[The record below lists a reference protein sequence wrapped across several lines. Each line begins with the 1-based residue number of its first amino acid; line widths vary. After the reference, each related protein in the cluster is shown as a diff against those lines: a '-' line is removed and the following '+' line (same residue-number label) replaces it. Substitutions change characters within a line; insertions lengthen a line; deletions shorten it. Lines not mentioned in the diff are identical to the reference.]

1 MQFDQLFGIILLAQ
15 ISARVVERVGEKRGT
30 RYHPNGEAAE
40 HPGGGL
46 NMSFLFDLRN
56 ILEKTYPNDL
66 TEEEI
71 AIVEGR
77 APGSYSEEERSE

>member
-1 MQFDQLFGIILLAQ
+1 
-15 ISARVVERVGEKRGT
+15 
-30 RYHPNGEAAE
+30 
-40 HPGGGL
+40 
-46 NMSFLFDLRN
+46 MSFLFDLRN

-66 TEEEI
+66 TEEDI

>member
-1 MQFDQLFGIILLAQ
+1 
-15 ISARVVERVGEKRGT
+15 
-30 RYHPNGEAAE
+30 
-40 HPGGGL
+40 
-46 NMSFLFDLRN
+46 MSFLFDLRN

-77 APGSYSEEERSE
+77 A